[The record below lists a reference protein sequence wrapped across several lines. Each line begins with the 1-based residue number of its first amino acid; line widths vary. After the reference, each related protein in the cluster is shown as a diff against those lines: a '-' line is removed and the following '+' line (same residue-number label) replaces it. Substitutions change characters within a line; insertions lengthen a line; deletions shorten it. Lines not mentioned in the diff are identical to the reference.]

1 MASAASCH
9 TIVNRLS
16 SRQCSMRPSFRG
28 CPPAMLLNK
37 TALAREALQAGSGAG
52 LSVQERRILI
62 MTDGKRSLNDV
73 MALLGADILPAID
86 RLIRDGYIDD
96 GRGPTAA
103 APPQAKPAQGLGG
116 ALGGLIRA
124 ATESVQ
130 ARTEQIRA
138 ATTTPPTQA
147 LPAAAPQAVVVAP
160 APVATPA
167 PARNG
172 QRRSLVAAK
181 IYIIDM
187 LQLQRHADAVE
198 LKARIQF
205 TSGEPD
211 LLEAILDGMRVLL
224 QLTNESYGQRIVARL
239 HEVLPEHLLPE
250 LDAATAAC
258 GIPVAKLDRVEPPQL
273 KVVGG

>member
-1 MASAASCH
+1 
-9 TIVNRLS
+9 
-16 SRQCSMRPSFRG
+16 
-28 CPPAMLLNK
+28 MLLNK
-37 TALAREALQAGSGAG
+37 TALARQALQAGPGAG
-52 LSVQERRILI
+52 LSVQDRRILI

-96 GRGPTAA
+96 GRGPVAA
-103 APPQAKPAQGLGG
+103 APPQASPAQGLGR

-138 ATTTPPTQA
+138 A
-147 LPAAAPQAVVVAP
+147 AAAP
-160 APVATPA
+160 PA
-167 PARNG
+167 PASPAPLQQSVVPALTPAATPPPARGG

-181 IYIIDM
+181 MYLVDM
-187 LQLQRHADAVE
+187 LQLHRHPDAVE

-205 TSGEPD
+205 TSGEPE
-211 LLEAILDGMRVLL
+211 LLQAILDGMRVLQ

-239 HEVLPEHLLPE
+239 HEVLPEPLLPE
-250 LDAATAAC
+250 LEAAAAALS
-258 GIPVAKLDRVEPPQL
+258 IVVTKPERTDPPQL